1 MIKTSETINELAEAI
16 SVAQGKIENVTRDQ
30 TADKYKYA
38 NLAQVL
44 EMSRPLLAE
53 NDLSIVQCPGTA
65 ENGDMELTTRVMH
78 KSGQWIE
85 STFDMPIVIPMSKA
99 GNEMMSAPQ
108 AAGSTLS
115 YMRRYAMSSVLGIA
129 QEDNDAAPGEHGS
142 KTYRKE
148 PSDDKPWYNTV
159 KEDKDSIIGAM
170 IGGRTAAAI
179 VENLRKKYKVS
190 KESAQIITDYEQE
203 ARATG

>member
-1 MIKTSETINELAEAI
+1 MIKTSETINELAEAL
-16 SVAQGKIENVTRDQ
+16 SKAQGPIENVKRDQ
-30 TADKYKYA
+30 TAERYKYA

-44 EMSRPLLAE
+44 DMSRPLLAD
-53 NDLSIVQCPGTA
+53 NDLSIVQFPGTA

-148 PSDDKPWYNTV
+148 PSDDKPWYNSV
-159 KEDKDSIIGAM
+159 EQDKEAIMGAM
-170 IGGRTAAAI
+170 IGGKTAKI
-179 VENLRKKYKVS
+179 VIAELRERYKVN
-190 KESAQIITDYEQE
+190 KKAVDAIEGYEQD
-203 ARATG
+203 ARTTG